1 LLQFF
6 GDRRNLT
13 TKIQSA
19 RLGRYSQFGS
29 VQSVL
34 ISRSVT
40 RIEQDQPNSSEALS
54 ACLDSTPWRVGTYC
68 ISNQCSGRLIHSET
82 FSEIK
87 GVNLVAEK
95 DKRRSFPTLENK
107 SNTRPDI
114 LTSIRQLHL
123 RTPLNKLSN
132 TMPNTTLNSD
142 VGPWG
147 PIANGIVAYVRTLLT
162 AAEGVVE
169 KGNYNGE
176 FSWSLI
182 SENGKSDTSPKA
194 EDQ

>member
-1 LLQFF
+1 
-6 GDRRNLT
+6 
-13 TKIQSA
+13 
-19 RLGRYSQFGS
+19 
-29 VQSVL
+29 
-34 ISRSVT
+34 
-40 RIEQDQPNSSEALS
+40 
-54 ACLDSTPWRVGTYC
+54 
-68 ISNQCSGRLIHSET
+68 
-82 FSEIK
+82 
-87 GVNLVAEK
+87 
-95 DKRRSFPTLENK
+95 
-107 SNTRPDI
+107 
-114 LTSIRQLHL
+114 
-123 RTPLNKLSN
+123 
-132 TMPNTTLNSD
+132 MPNTTLNSD